1 MSVHGRINSE
11 QLLGSRSVWGAIRS
25 ETAQGKGEVSVRHQ
39 SEDESAV
46 SDNGTLLISPL
57 ALRAHFLNRR
67 EVRPVEK
74 SFMLG
79 QTSPSPRNDLY
90 VCIYVCINSICIY
103 TYINS
108 QITVFIACSK

>member
-103 TYINS
+103 IHKQSDYS
-108 QITVFIACSK
+108 F